1 MLDLTGL
8 IQTAGYLGVA
18 VIVFTE
24 SGLLIG
30 VILPGDSLLF
40 TAGFLASQG
49 YLNIAVLIVIAF
61 SMAVL
66 GDNVGYW
73 LGRRFG
79 PTVFSRK
86 DSLLLDPKHIVRAE
100 QYYAK
105 HGPKTIILARFIP
118 VIRTIAPVLAGVG
131 NMHWQTFMRYN
142 VVGGVIWGIGVP
154 LLGYWLGSA
163 IPGIDRYLLPIIAFI
178 LLSSVFPGLWQFF
191 SSAENRRHLNERIH
205 RWWIGTTP

>member
-79 PTVFSRK
+79 PTGVSRQ
-86 DSLLLDPKHIVRAE
+86 DSLLLDPTHIVRPE
-100 QYYAK
+100 QYYTK
-105 HGPKTIILARFIP
+105 HGPQTVMPARFIP
-118 VIRTIAPVLAGVG
+118 
-131 NMHWQTFMRYN
+131 
-142 VVGGVIWGIGVP
+142 
-154 LLGYWLGSA
+154 
-163 IPGIDRYLLPIIAFI
+163 
-178 LLSSVFPGLWQFF
+178 
-191 SSAENRRHLNERIH
+191 
-205 RWWIGTTP
+205 